1 MTIEIKNKIVSYEVV
16 NNEAGVSE
24 EKISDNM
31 VESEQAKQDIIDNES
46 ATAEIIQ
53 MHEKIE
59 RPEMLLGS
67 TYKIKTPQSEHALYI
82 TINDVLLNQGT
93 EHEMRRPYEIFI
105 NSKNMDHFQWIVA
118 LTRIISAVFRKGGDV
133 TFLVDELR
141 SVFDPRGGYFKKG
154 GKYKPSLVCEIGDA
168 IECHMKMIGM
178 IKDNGMDDCQKQML
192 DAKRKEYEAIHCTDS
207 SVSSNN
213 DSDRESGNKTNDFP
227 PNSQLCKKCNT
238 KAVISMDGCMTC
250 LSCGDS
256 KCG

>member
-1 MTIEIKNKIVSYEVV
+1 MAIEIKNKIVGFDVV
-16 NNEAGVSE
+16 SDKAEQIKDSNTV
-24 EKISDNM
+24 EKTSLDD
-31 VESEQAKQDIIDNES
+31 VQE
-46 ATAEIIQ
+46 TAEIIQ

-82 TINDVLLNQGT
+82 TINDVMLNQGT

-154 GKYKPSLVCEIGDA
+154 GKYKPSLVGEIGDA

-178 IKDNGMDDCQKQML
+178 IEDNGMDDCQKEML
-192 DAKRKEYEAIHCTDS
+192 EAKRKEYEAINGNGSAQAPAPATQNNNNGS
-207 SVSSNN
+207 SSEAS
-213 DSDRESGNKTNDFP
+213 DFP
-227 PNSQLCKKCNT
+227 PNAQLCKKCHT
-238 KAVISMDGCMTC
+238 RAVISMDGCMTC

>member
-1 MTIEIKNKIVSYEVV
+1 MAIEIDKKIVGYDVV
-16 NNEAGVSE
+16 DDEKLAQDKVEETPANKREEEA
-24 EKISDNM
+24 
-31 VESEQAKQDIIDNES
+31 ES

-53 MHEKIE
+53 MHEKLE

-82 TINDVLLNQGT
+82 TINDIVLNQGT

-154 GKYKPSLVCEIGDA
+154 GKYKPSLVAEIGDA

-178 IKDNGMDDCQKQML
+178 IEDKEIDECQREIL
-192 DAKRKEYEAIHCTDS
+192 EAKRREYESIHA
-207 SVSSNN
+207 
-213 DSDRESGNKTNDFP
+213 SGQSRQDEAGSEFP
-227 PNSQLCKKCNT
+227 PNAQLCMKCHT

-250 LSCGDS
+250 LNCGDS

>member
-1 MTIEIKNKIVSYEVV
+1 MAIEIKKKIVGYDVLDEEELVQ
-16 NNEAGVSE
+16 EPAAEMPAGE
-24 EKISDNM
+24 E
-31 VESEQAKQDIIDNES
+31 ERE
-46 ATAEIIQ
+46 TAEIIH
-53 MHEKIE
+53 MHEKLE

-82 TINDVLLNQGT
+82 TINDIVLNPGT

-154 GKYKPSLVCEIGDA
+154 GKYKPSLVAEIGDA

-178 IKDNGMDDCQKQML
+178 IEDNTIDKCQQEIL
-192 DAKRKEYEAIHCTDS
+192 DAKRREYESISANGKSEAEDTAS
-207 SVSSNN
+207 
-213 DSDRESGNKTNDFP
+213 EFP
-227 PNSQLCKKCNT
+227 PNAQLCMKCHT

-250 LSCGDS
+250 LNCGDS

>member
-1 MTIEIKNKIVSYEVV
+1 MTIEIDKKIVGYEVL
-16 NNEAGVSE
+16 
-24 EKISDNM
+24 
-31 VESEQAKQDIIDNES
+31 ESEQPGQQDTEEVTAEEVMPDIKDS
-46 ATAEIIQ
+46 DSVTAEIIQ
-53 MHEKIE
+53 MHEKLE

-82 TINDVLLNQGT
+82 TINDVVLNQGT

-154 GKYKPSLVCEIGDA
+154 GKYKPSLVAEIGDA
-168 IECHMKMIGM
+168 IECHMKMTGM
-178 IKDNGMDDCQKQML
+178 IEDKGIDECQKEIL
-192 DAKRKEYEAIHCTDS
+192 DAKRREYDSIHAQGNS
-207 SVSSNN
+207 SSAEESS
-213 DSDRESGNKTNDFP
+213 EFP
-227 PNSQLCKKCNT
+227 LNSQLCMKCHT

-250 LSCGDS
+250 LNCGDS

>member
-1 MTIEIKNKIVSYEVV
+1 MAIEIDKKIVGYEVID
-16 NNEAGVSE
+16 SE
-24 EKISDNM
+24 KKEQQSAKEVTSEIKGSD
-31 VESEQAKQDIIDNES
+31 SDK
-46 ATAEIIQ
+46 AEIIQ
-53 MHEKIE
+53 MHEKLE

-82 TINDVLLNQGT
+82 TINDVVLNQGT

-154 GKYKPSLVCEIGDA
+154 GKYKPSLVAEIGDA

-178 IKDNGMDDCQKQML
+178 IEDKGIDKSQQAIL
-192 DAKRKEYEAIHCTDS
+192 DAKRREYESIHA
-207 SVSSNN
+207 SNGTGN
-213 DSDRESGNKTNDFP
+213 NESPGEFP
-227 PNSQLCKKCNT
+227 PNAQLCMKCHT

-250 LSCGDS
+250 LNCGDS

>member
-1 MTIEIKNKIVSYEVV
+1 MAIEIKDKIVGYDVLDDEKRAQEQTTQESD
-16 NNEAGVSE
+16 AAASHGKE
-24 EKISDNM
+24 EDT
-31 VESEQAKQDIIDNES
+31 
-46 ATAEIIQ
+46 ATAEIIH
-53 MHEKIE
+53 MHEKLE

-82 TINDVLLNQGT
+82 TINDVVLNPGT

-154 GKYKPSLVCEIGDA
+154 GKYKPSLVAEIGDA
-168 IECHMKMIGM
+168 IECHMKMTGM
-178 IKDNGMDDCQKQML
+178 IEDKGIDDCQKEIL
-192 DAKRKEYEAIHCTDS
+192 DAKRKEYESIHASGSRSQGESDS
-207 SVSSNN
+207 
-213 DSDRESGNKTNDFP
+213 EFP
-227 PNSQLCKKCNT
+227 ANSQLCMKCHT
-238 KAVISMDGCMTC
+238 KAVISMDGCLTC
-250 LSCGDS
+250 LNCGDS